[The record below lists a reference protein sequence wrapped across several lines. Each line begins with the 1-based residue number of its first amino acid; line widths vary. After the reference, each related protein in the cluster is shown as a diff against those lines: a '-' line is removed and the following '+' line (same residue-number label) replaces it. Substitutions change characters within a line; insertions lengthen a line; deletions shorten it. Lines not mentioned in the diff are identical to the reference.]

1 MKIKINLFLTLLFCL
16 ILSLAVS
23 AQKIGKPTITPTVA
37 TATQKQLIS
46 EGIKLHDQKQ
56 YDEAI
61 KKYEQVLK
69 ENPNND
75 EALYEM
81 ALSYY
86 YKKDMQKASET
97 AYKLTQYKS
106 NLGILGYGLIAN
118 VLDDSGKSKEA
129 IEIYQ
134 KAIKQLKGDAEFQSH
149 LSSLYYN
156 LGITYFRQKQ
166 YKEAREASKTAV
178 ELNFTYPSPNYLLAV
193 VYNGTKYKV
202 PALLAASRL
211 ISLELNTERTKQS
224 AAIFLDILKG
234 AKKDEKTGNI
244 NIFLDLDAP
253 KDEGD
258 FGMYDLLLGTLTT
271 VKGEKDKDKTENEI
285 FAEAVDT
292 MISLLADDKKLKS
305 TFVGKT
311 YIPYMVEMKKQGH
324 SKTFAYL
331 VLQQNGNKE
340 ALKWLVENEQ
350 QNVNFINWA
359 KSYQLPR

>member
-1 MKIKINLFLTLLFCL
+1 MKKYTFLSLVFCLFLS
-16 ILSLAVS
+16 LSVS
-23 AQKIGKPTITPTVA
+23 AQKIGKPTLVPTVA
-37 TATQKQLIS
+37 TAEQKQLIND
-46 EGIKLHDQKQ
+46 GIRLHDQKR

-86 YKKDMQKASET
+86 NKKDMAKASEM
-97 AYKLTQYKS
+97 AYKLIQYKS
-106 NLGILGYGLIAN
+106 NIGVLGFGLIAN
-118 VLDDSGKSKEA
+118 VLDDSGKPKEA
-129 IEIYQ
+129 LEIYQ

-149 LSSLYYN
+149 LASLYYN

-166 YKEAREASKTAV
+166 YNEAREASKTAV
-178 ELNFTYPSPNYLLAV
+178 DLNFSYPSANYLLAV
-193 VYNGTKYKV
+193 IYQGTKYKV
-202 PALLAASRL
+202 PALLAAARL
-211 ISLELNTERTKQS
+211 ISLEVNTQRTKQS
-224 AAIFLDILKG
+224 VDIFLSILNG
-234 AKKDEKTGNI
+234 AQKNDKTGNI
-244 NIFLDLDAP
+244 NIFLDMNAP

-271 VKGEKDKDKTENEI
+271 VKDEKDKNKTENEI

-292 MISLLADDKKLKS
+292 MISLLAEDKKLKS

-311 YIPYMVEMKKQGH
+311 YIPFMTEMKKQGY

-331 VLQQNGNKE
+331 VLQQSGNKE

-350 QNVNFINWA
+350 QNVNFIKWA
-359 KSYQLPR
+359 RNYQLNQ

>member
-1 MKIKINLFLTLLFCL
+1 MKIKINVYFTILFCL
-16 ILSLAVS
+16 ILSVAVS
-23 AQKIGKPTITPTVA
+23 AQKINKPTITPTVA
-37 TATQKQLIS
+37 TAAQKQLIN
-46 EGIKLHDQKQ
+46 EGIKLHDLKQ

-86 YKKDMQKASET
+86 NKKDMQKASET
-97 AYKLTQYKS
+97 AYKLIQYKS
-106 NLGILGYGLIAN
+106 NLGVLGYGLIAS
-118 VLDDSGKSKEA
+118 VLDDSGNPKEA

-134 KAIKQLKGDAEFQSH
+134 KAIKQLKGDAELQPH

-178 ELNFTYPSPNYLLAV
+178 ELNFSYPSPNYLLAV
-193 VYNGTKYKV
+193 VYHETKYKV
-202 PALLAASRL
+202 PALLAAARL
-211 ISLELNTERTKQS
+211 ISLEINTQRAKQS
-224 AAIFLDILKG
+224 VDIFLDILNS

-244 NIFLDLDAP
+244 NIFLDMNAP

-258 FGMYDLLLGTLTT
+258 FAMYDLLLGTLTI
-271 VKGEKDKDKTENEI
+271 VKSDEDKNKTENEI

-292 MISLLADDKKLKS
+292 IIALLEEDKKLKS
-305 TFVGKT
+305 TFIGKT
-311 YIPYMVEMKKQGH
+311 YVPFMVEMKKQGH

-331 VLQQNGNKE
+331 LLQQNGNKE

-350 QNVNFINWA
+350 QNIKFINWA
-359 KSYQLPR
+359 KSYQLKQ

>member
-1 MKIKINLFLTLLFCL
+1 MKKNIYLTVLFCL

-23 AQKIGKPTITPTVA
+23 AQKISKPTLTPTVA
-37 TATQKQLIS
+37 TPAQKQLIN

-81 ALSYY
+81 ALSFY
-86 YKKDMQKASET
+86 YKKDTNKTFEL
-97 AYKLTQYKS
+97 AYKLIQYKS
-106 NLGILGYGLIAN
+106 NTGLLGYGLIGN
-118 VLDDSGKSKEA
+118 VFDDLGKPKEA
-129 IEIYQ
+129 ISIYQ
-134 KAIKQLKGDAEFQSH
+134 QTIKLLEKDVEYQPHVASF
-149 LSSLYYN
+149 YYN

-166 YKEAREASKTAV
+166 HKEAREASKKAV
-178 ELNFTYPSPNYLLAV
+178 ELNFAYPSASYLLAV
-193 VYNGTKYKV
+193 IYHGTKYKV
-202 PALLAASRL
+202 PALLAAARL
-211 ISLELNTERTKQS
+211 ISLEVNTERTKQS
-224 AAIFLDILKG
+224 VAVFLDVLNA

-244 NIFLDLDAP
+244 NIFLDMNAP

-258 FGMYDLLLGTLTT
+258 FGTYDLILGTLTS
-271 VKGEKDKDKTENEI
+271 VKAEKDKDKTENEI

-292 MISLLADDKKLKS
+292 VIALLAEDKKLTS
-305 TFVGKT
+305 TFIGKT
-311 YIPYMVEMKKQGH
+311 YVPFMVEMKRQGLT
-324 SKTFAYL
+324 KPFAYL

-350 QNVNFINWA
+350 ENIKFIKWA
-359 KSYQLPR
+359 RSYKPKQ

>member
-1 MKIKINLFLTLLFCL
+1 MKIKINVYLTILFCL
-16 ILSLAVS
+16 FLSLAVS

-37 TATQKQLIS
+37 TADQKQLIN

-56 YDEAI
+56 YDDAI

-75 EALYEM
+75 EALYEL

-86 YKKDMQKASET
+86 NKKDLKNASET
-97 AYKLTQYKS
+97 AYKLIQYKS

-118 VLDDSGKSKEA
+118 TLDDAGKPKEA

-134 KAIKQLKGDAEFQSH
+134 KAIKQLEDDKTFQTH
-149 LSSLYYN
+149 LSSLYFN
-156 LGITYFRQKQ
+156 LSITYYRQKL
-166 YKEAREASKTAV
+166 YKESREASKKAV
-178 ELNFTYPSPNYLLAV
+178 QLDFNYPSPNYLLAV
-193 VYNGTKYKV
+193 VLQGTKYKV
-202 PALLAASRL
+202 PSMLAAARL
-211 ISLELNTERTKQS
+211 ISLETNTERSKQS
-224 AAIFLDILKG
+224 AAIFMDVLT

-244 NIFLDLDAP
+244 NIFLDLNAP

-258 FGMYDLLLGTLTT
+258 FGTYDFILGTLTS
-271 VKGEKDKDKTENEI
+271 VKAEKDKDKTENEI
-285 FAEAVDT
+285 FADAVDT
-292 MISLLADDKKLKS
+292 VISLLEEDKKLKS

-311 YIPYMVEMKKQGH
+311 YVPYMVEMKKKGF

-331 VLQQNGNKE
+331 VLQQSGNKE

-350 QNVNFINWA
+350 QNINFQKWA
-359 KSYQLPR
+359 RSYQLPQ

>member
-1 MKIKINLFLTLLFCL
+1 MKTNIYLAVLFCL
-16 ILSLAVS
+16 VLSLTIS
-23 AQKIGKPTITPTVA
+23 AQKISKPTLTPTEA
-37 TATQKQLIS
+37 TAAQKQLIN
-46 EGIKLHDQKQ
+46 EGVKLHDQKQ

-61 KKYEQVLK
+61 KKYEEVLK

-86 YKKDMQKASET
+86 NKKDFTKASEVS
-97 AYKLTQYKS
+97 YKLIQYKS
-106 NLGILGYGLIAN
+106 NTGVLGYGLIAN
-118 VLDDSGKSKEA
+118 ILDDQGKAKEA
-129 IEIYQ
+129 LEIYQ
-134 KAIKQLKGDAEFQSH
+134 KAIKILEDEPSYSNH

-166 YKEAREASKTAV
+166 YKEARDAAKKAV
-178 ELNFTYPSPNYLLAV
+178 ELNFKYPSPNYLLAV
-193 VYNGTKYKV
+193 IFNGTKYKV
-202 PALLAASRL
+202 PAVLAAARL
-211 ISLELNTERTKQS
+211 ISLELNTQRTQQS
-224 AAIFLDILKG
+224 VAIFLDVLK
-234 AKKDEKTGNI
+234 AKKDDKTGNI
-244 NIFLDLDAP
+244 NIFMDLNAP

-292 MISLLADDKKLKS
+292 MISLLTEDKKLKS

-311 YIPYMVEMKKQGH
+311 YIPFMAEMKKQGF

-331 VLQQNGNKE
+331 VLQQNGNKD
-340 ALKWLVENEQ
+340 ALKWLVENELQ
-350 QNVNFINWA
+350 YTKFLNWA
-359 KSYQLPR
+359 KNYQF